1 MRLAVATQLFVMSNR
16 TKSDHDYLLLPSA
29 LAPLTRLSPPVLAGL
44 FVLVAG
50 LIFLWRLGEGPIYRT
65 MEGREALVMQE
76 MLRTGNWVL
85 PLRNG
90 ETIPSKPPLLH
101 WLGAGVARMGFI
113 LSSSSEGQDEPH
125 LLSGGM
131 SEWAARLPGALFSAL
146 SVGLTCLL
154 GCRLANREVGILAAL
169 LVLTTPMCVEMAREA
184 WVDPALAFFVLAAL
198 TSFAWMYE
206 ADEWRGWRSLAFG
219 LSLAG
224 ACLSKGPVGII
235 LPGVVIGLYLAAQGQ
250 LSRVRQLLSPST
262 VVVAFGLPL
271 SWYVLALDQEGW
283 AFFQK
288 QLVQENVLRFTS
300 GSGKRIPSS
309 AFFLPPFVL
318 GGLPWSLLFGF
329 GVWHFARQAPIREK
343 GVLALVWCVAIM
355 AFFSVAAGKRDV
367 YLLPLYPAMA
377 LFAAEWGW
385 ARVPGRADPLPRWL
399 GAGLVLAALGL
410 SLAIVSAAVVTAL
423 GSLSIDSA
431 AVDSVFGDAKWK
443 SVAPLIRF
451 VDEQPV
457 YGTALLVAL
466 CGCGLGAVWAASRG
480 YWQNALWLV
489 LSLLLLV
496 TAGLYPFTRAYAKEF
511 KALTGFAAQ
520 ISRTVGAEQPLFFY
534 TPQPYSSEFDE
545 FSQVYF
551 YLNRPVPLARCA
563 EQADFS
569 RCPPGYYVLRE
580 RHWRPLRATPDS
592 HLILDSRGGS
602 GPDARPHLVLVRRD

>member
-1 MRLAVATQLFVMSNR
+1 MSNR
-16 TKSDHDYLLLPSA
+16 TKSDHDYLLLPSI

-50 LIFLWRLGEGPIYRT
+50 LIFVWRLGEGPIYRT

-125 LLSGGM
+125 LLSGEM

-250 LSRVRQLLSPST
+250 LSRVRQLLSPGT
-262 VVVAFGLPL
+262 VVVAVGLPL

-288 QLVQENVLRFTS
+288 QLLQENVLRFTS
-300 GSGKRIPSS
+300 GSGRRIPSS
-309 AFFLPPFVL
+309 AFF
-318 GGLPWSLLFGF
+318 
-329 GVWHFARQAPIREK
+329 FA
-343 GVLALVWCVAIM
+343 ALRAGRPALEPAVRLWCVALCPPGAHPGKGGAGPGM
-355 AFFSVAAGKRDV
+355 VCGDHGLFFRSRRANVTCICCPCTRPWRC
-367 YLLPLYPAMA
+367 LLPNGAGHG
-377 LFAAEWGW
+377 F
-385 ARVPGRADPLPRWL
+385 PGRADPLPRWL
-399 GAGLVLAALGL
+399 GTGLVLAALGL
-410 SLAIVSAAVVTAL
+410 SLAIVSAALAAAF
-423 GSLSIDSA
+423 GGLSIDSA

-457 YGTALLVAL
+457 YGIALLVAL

-480 YWQNALWLV
+480 CWQNALWLV

-496 TAGLYPFTRAYAKEF
+496 TAGLYPFTRAYAK
-511 KALTGFAAQ
+511 GVQ
-520 ISRTVGAEQPLFFY
+520 SPDRICRS
-534 TPQPYSSEFDE
+534 D
-545 FSQVYF
+545 
-551 YLNRPVPLARCA
+551 RPDCWA
-563 EQADFS
+563 
-569 RCPPGYYVLRE
+569 
-580 RHWRPLRATPDS
+580 
-592 HLILDSRGGS
+592 
-602 GPDARPHLVLVRRD
+602 

>member
-1 MRLAVATQLFVMSNR
+1 MFVMSNR
-16 TKSDHDYLLLPSA
+16 TKCDHEYLSLPSP
-29 LAPLTRLSPPVLAGL
+29 LSPLTRLSPPALAGL

-50 LIFLWRLGEGPIYRT
+50 LIFFWRLGEGPIYRT

-101 WLGAGVARMGFI
+101 WIGVGVA
-113 LSSSSEGQDEPH
+113 Q
-125 LLSGGM
+125 LSGGM
-131 SEWAARLPGALFSAL
+131 SEWAARFPCALFSAL

-154 GCRLANREVGILAAL
+154 GCRVANREVGIRASL
-169 LVLTTPMCVEMAREA
+169 LLLTTPLFVEMAREA

-198 TSFAWMYE
+198 TSFACMYE
-206 ADEWRGWRSLAFG
+206 ADEWRGWRSLTFA

-224 ACLSKGPVGII
+224 ASLSKGPIGFI
-235 LPGVVIGLYLAAQGQ
+235 LPTLVILLYLTAQGQ
-250 LSRVRQLLSPST
+250 LSRVRQLLSLSN
-262 VVVAFGLPL
+262 VVVAVGLPL
-271 SWYVLALDQEGW
+271 AWYGLALNQEGW

-288 QLVQENVLRFTS
+288 QLLQENVLRFTS

-309 AFFLPPFVL
+309 AFFFLPFVL

-329 GVWHFARQAPIREK
+329 GLWHFARQAPIREK
-343 GVLALVWCVAIM
+343 GVLALLWWLAII

-385 ARVPGRADPLPRWL
+385 ARVPSQSKPLAPWL
-399 GAGLVLAALGL
+399 GTGLVLTAIGVSLVTLLAAVSIALGCL
-410 SLAIVSAAVVTAL
+410 TLDSAIVDL
-423 GSLSIDSA
+423 
-431 AVDSVFGDAKWK
+431 VFGDNKWK
-443 SVAPLIRF
+443 SVAPFIRF
-451 VDEQPV
+451 VVEQPV
-457 YGTALLVAL
+457 YGTALLGVL
-466 CGCGLGAVWAASRG
+466 CGCGLGAVWVATRG
-480 YWQNALWLV
+480 RWQTSLWLV
-489 LSLLLLV
+489 LCMLLLT

-511 KALTGFAAQ
+511 KGLTGFATH

-551 YLNRPVPLARCA
+551 YLNRPVPLAPCA
-563 EQADFS
+563 EQGDFS
-569 RCPPGYYVLRE
+569 RCQPGYYVLRE
-580 RHWRPLRATPDS
+580 RHWRPLQHTPNT
-592 HLILDSRGGS
+592 HLVVNSQSVS
-602 GPDARPHLVLVRRD
+602 GPDARTRLVLVRRD